1 MIKLLFDRGVDQCVV
16 CFEILRGVVYGL
28 LIP

>member
-1 MIKLLFDRGVDQCVV
+1 MIKLLFDRGVDALK
-16 CFEILRGVVYGL
+16 ILRGFVYGL